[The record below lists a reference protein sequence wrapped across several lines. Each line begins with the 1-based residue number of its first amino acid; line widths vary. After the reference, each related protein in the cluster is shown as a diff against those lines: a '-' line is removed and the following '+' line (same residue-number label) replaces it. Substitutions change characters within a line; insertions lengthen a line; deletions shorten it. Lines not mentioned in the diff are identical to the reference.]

1 MEDLKETDTDVGV
14 EWMKT
19 VEGGGT
25 MMRGINGATITTSY
39 HHLRLQG
46 GQLLD
51 AVFVNYDDDGD
62 GMTQK

>member
-1 MEDLKETDTDVGV
+1 MDTDVGV

-19 VEGGGT
+19 VEGGET
-25 MMRGINGATITTSY
+25 MMRGNGTTSY